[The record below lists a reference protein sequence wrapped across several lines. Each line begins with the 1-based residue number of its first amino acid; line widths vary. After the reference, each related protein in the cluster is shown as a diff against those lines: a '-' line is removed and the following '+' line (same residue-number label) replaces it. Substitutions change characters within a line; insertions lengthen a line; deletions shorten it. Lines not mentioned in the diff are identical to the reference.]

1 MSTTVTSTDPSLT
14 DPSLRTRAF
23 ARVLGPFVAVVPTVI
38 AIRAGSIGTQLSSFS
53 ADPMWPWVLGAVLFF
68 CGLFVVAFHQY
79 WRSVAAVIVSLFG
92 WFLLLRGFA
101 LLAVPQLVVDA
112 ATSAAQTSGPAV
124 GIVRVGFGLL
134 ALCGLYLAYVGWV
147 KKAD

>member
-1 MSTTVTSTDPSLT
+1 MRTPVTTTNPSQ
-14 DPSLRTRAF
+14 RTRSF
-23 ARVLGPFVAVVPTVI
+23 ARVLGPFIAVVPAIV
-38 AIRAGSIGTQLSSFS
+38 AIRAGSIGSQLSSFS
-53 ADPMWPWVLGAVLFF
+53 TDPMWQWVLGALLFF

-79 WRSVAAVIVSLFG
+79 WRSVAAVIISLFG

-101 LLAVPQLVVDA
+101 LLATPQLIVNA
-112 ATSAAQTSGPAV
+112 ATSATQTSSPV
-124 GIVRVGFGLL
+124 VSVVRVGFGLL

>member
-1 MSTTVTSTDPSLT
+1 MSTTVTSTDPSL
-14 DPSLRTRAF
+14 RTRSF
-23 ARVLGPFVAVVPTVI
+23 ARVLGPFVAVVPAAV
-38 AIRAGSIGTQLSSFS
+38 AFRAGSIGSQLSSFS
-53 ADPMWPWVLGAVLFF
+53 TDPMWPWVLGALLFF

-79 WRSVAAVIVSLFG
+79 WRSVAAVIISLFG

-124 GIVRVGFGLL
+124 GLVRVGFGLL

-147 KKAD
+147 KKVD

>member
-1 MSTTVTSTDPSLT
+1 MALRRRVDKESYSRALPS
-14 DPSLRTRAF
+14 PVPILRCAHGHSHVYSDR
-23 ARVLGPFVAVVPTVI
+23 
-38 AIRAGSIGTQLSSFS
+38 SS
-53 ADPMWPWVLGAVLFF
+53 PWFF

-79 WRSVAAVIVSLFG
+79 WRSIAAVIISLFG

-101 LLAVPQLVVDA
+101 LLAVPQLVIDA

-124 GIVRVGFGLL
+124 GLVRVGFGLL

-147 KKAD
+147 KKVD

>member
-1 MSTTVTSTDPSLT
+1 MSTTVTTTDPSQ
-14 DPSLRTRAF
+14 RTRLF
-23 ARVLGPFVAVVPTVI
+23 GRVLGPFIAVVPAIV
-38 AIRAGSIGTQLSSFS
+38 AIRVGSIGKLLSSFS
-53 ADPMWPWVLGAVLFF
+53 TDPMWPWVLGALIFF

-79 WRSVAAVIVSLFG
+79 WRSVAAVIISLFG

-101 LLAVPQLVVDA
+101 LLATPQLIVSA
-112 ATSAAQTSGPAV
+112 ATSATQTSSPAV
-124 GIVRVGFGLL
+124 GVVRIGFGLL

>member
-1 MSTTVTSTDPSLT
+1 MSTTITSTDPSQ
-14 DPSLRTRAF
+14 RTRTF
-23 ARVLGPFVAVVPTVI
+23 ARVLGPFVAVVPAIV
-38 AIRAGSIGTQLSSFS
+38 AIRAGSLGSIMSSFS
-53 ADPMWPWVLGAVLFF
+53 ADPLWPWMAGAMLFF

-79 WRSVAAVIVSLFG
+79 WRSVAAVIISLFG

-124 GIVRVGFGLL
+124 GLVRVGFGLL
-134 ALCGLYLAYVGWV
+134 ALCGLYLAYVGWA
-147 KKAD
+147 KKVD